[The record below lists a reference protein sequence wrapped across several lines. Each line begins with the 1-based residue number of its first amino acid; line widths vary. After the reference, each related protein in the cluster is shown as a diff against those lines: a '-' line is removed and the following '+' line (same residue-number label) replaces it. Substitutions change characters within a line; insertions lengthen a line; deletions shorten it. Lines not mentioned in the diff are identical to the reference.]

1 MRLRGRILGTLGS
14 DLGLVMLEGR
24 QYRFS
29 AAEWRSAARPV
40 PGMEVEAVLDD
51 EYRITEIASASEG
64 LPVRRLVMPGGLM
77 RILHRLIPRTNNSKK
92 GERRS

>member
-1 MRLRGRILGTLGS
+1 MRLRGKILGTRGS
-14 DLGLVMLEGR
+14 DLGLVMLEGH

-29 AAEWRSAARPV
+29 AAEWRSAARPL

-51 EYRITEIASASEG
+51 DYRITEISLASEG
-64 LPVRRLVMPGGLM
+64 QPVRRLVMPGGLM
-77 RILHRLIPRTNNSKK
+77 RILQRLIPRTTSKE

>member
-1 MRLRGRILGTLGS
+1 MRLRGKILGTLGS

-29 AAEWRSAARPV
+29 AAEWRSAARPL

-77 RILHRLIPRTNNSKK
+77 RILHRLVPRTKGK
-92 GERRS
+92 EGERR